1 MRWFRKSKK
10 LITPFPIPLFEPI
23 DEKSIP
29 FKAGFKHITEIG
41 KERIRR
47 AGENIIEESGNRDL
61 DVGFKVFKI
70 DESNFI
76 PWNPKLNSETVGQA
90 ILSTADNLVDG
101 RSELDLIYEL
111 LLQLNMDLNCPINE
125 QEVNGHKVY
134 VVDNGYALI
143 CLENK
148 LDKSIADDLLK
159 LKEDL
164 MVEYCQ
170 VILKDNALDDNAS
183 INIYE
188 TLNTNNVEYYTI

>member
-1 MRWFRKSKK
+1 M
-10 LITPFPIPLFEPI
+10 
-23 DEKSIP
+23 
-29 FKAGFKHITEIG
+29 
-41 KERIRR
+41 
-47 AGENIIEESGNRDL
+47 